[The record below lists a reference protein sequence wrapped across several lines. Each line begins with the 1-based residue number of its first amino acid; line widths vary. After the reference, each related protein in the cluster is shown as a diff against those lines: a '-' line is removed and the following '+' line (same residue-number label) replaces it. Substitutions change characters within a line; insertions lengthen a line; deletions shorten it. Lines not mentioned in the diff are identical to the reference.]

1 MIVKRI
7 KGIPVS
13 DGVAIGFVRIVEREH
28 IHIETKKIS
37 KITVKKELKRFHK
50 DVGLVINE
58 LDTFIQDDSFSKE
71 NRDILTTHKMILQDP
86 EFVKKINKL
95 ISQKLFSFEHAVST
109 YFTEV
114 VNIFDSMENEYY
126 SQRLTDFEDVAYRLL
141 SNSMNKRKDVLSK
154 LDDKSILI
162 MKNITPSFV
171 TKVFEKNIRGLCTE
185 KGSKNSHSSIIAR
198 SMNLPM
204 LVGISC
210 LLENINEDEQV
221 IVDGNNGEIIIS
233 PSEKVL
239 TEYKNIYQQESQKR
253 KKLQK
258 LINVEAITLD
268 NKEITLMSNIELPE
282 EIDQVIKNNSRG
294 IGLFRTEFLFM
305 DTEKLPTEEEQ
316 YNIYKKIAETL
327 APEPVIIRTIDV
339 GGDKL
344 SSILNIVHEE
354 NPNLGFRGIR
364 ISLENI
370 PIFRRQICAILRAN
384 TKDNIKIMFPMIS
397 GVEEILQ
404 VKKIIKECK
413 NELKTKK
420 IAFCKDIEIGA
431 MIEVPSAV
439 ITSDA
444 LAEEC
449 DFLSIGT
456 NDLVQYLLAV
466 DRDNESI
473 SSYYKS
479 CHPSV
484 LKAIK
489 QTVDNAHAKGI
500 KVAVCGEMAS
510 DIQFVKLLIGLGVD
524 ELSVSPGRILMTKN
538 EIVNCDVQT
547 WAELA
552 EELMELKTS
561 DEICERLNERKKYE

>member
-1 MIVKRI
+1 MKRI

-37 KITVKKELKRFHK
+37 KTDVNKELKRFHK
-50 DVGLVINE
+50 DVEYVINE
-58 LDTFIQDDSFSKE
+58 LNTFIQDDSFSKE

-95 ISQKLFSFEHAVST
+95 ISQKLFSLEHAVST

-114 VNIFDSMENEYY
+114 VNIFDAMENEYY

-141 SNSMNKRKDVLSK
+141 SHSMNKRKDVLAK

-171 TKVFEKNIRGLCTE
+171 TRVFEKNIRGLCTE

-204 LVGISC
+204 LVGISN
-210 LLENINEDEQV
+210 LVGNVNENEQI

-233 PSEKVL
+233 PSDDVL
-239 TEYKNIYQQESQKR
+239 VEYRNIYLQESQRR

-258 LINVEAITLD
+258 LINVQAITLD
-268 NKEITLMSNIELPE
+268 NKEIALMSNIELPE
-282 EIDQVIKNNSRG
+282 EIEQVIKNNSHG

-370 PIFRRQICAILRAN
+370 PIFQRQIRAILRAN
-384 TKDNIKIMFPMIS
+384 SKGNIKIMFPMIS

-404 VKKIIKECK
+404 VKKIIEECK
-413 NELKTKK
+413 NELKKKK
-420 IAFCKDIEIGA
+420 IDFCKDIEIGA

-444 LAEEC
+444 LAKEC

-489 QTVDNAHAKGI
+489 QTVDNAHSKGV

-510 DIQFVKLLIGLGVD
+510 DIQFIKLLLGLGVD

-538 EIVNCDVQT
+538 EIINCDVQK

-561 DEICERLNERKKYE
+561 DEICERLNDRKNCE

>member
-7 KGIPVS
+7 KGISVS
-13 DGVAIGFVRIVEREH
+13 DGVAIGYARIVEKEH
-28 IHIETKKIS
+28 IHITTKKIS
-37 KITVKKELKRFHK
+37 KEDVNKELKRFHK
-50 DVGLVINE
+50 GVNYVINE
-58 LDTFIQDDSFSKE
+58 LNSFIQDDSFSKE
-71 NRDILTTHKMILQDP
+71 NRDILTTHKMILKDP
-86 EFVKKINKL
+86 EFIKRIDKL
-95 ISQKLFSFEHAVST
+95 ITQKLFSFEHAVST

-114 VNIFDSMENEYY
+114 ANIFDAMENEYY

-141 SNSMNKRKDVLSK
+141 SHSLNKRKDVLSK

-185 KGSKNSHSSIIAR
+185 KGSKSSHSSIIAR

-204 LVGISC
+204 LVGISG
-210 LLENINEDEQV
+210 LLDNINEDDQI

-233 PSEKVL
+233 PSGKIL
-239 TEYKNIYQQESQKR
+239 TEYNEIYLQESQKR
-253 KKLQK
+253 EKLKKL
-258 LINVEAITLD
+258 IDVETITLD
-268 NKEITLMSNIELPE
+268 NKKIALMSNIEIPE
-282 EIDQVIKNNSRG
+282 EIDQVIKNRSYG

-305 DTEKLPTEEEQ
+305 DTKKLPTEEEQ
-316 YNIYKKIAETL
+316 YKIYKKIAETL
-327 APEPVIIRTIDV
+327 APAPVIIRTIDV

-344 SSILNIVHEE
+344 SSILNIAHEE

-384 TKDNIKIMFPMIS
+384 TKGNVKLMFPMIS

-404 VKKIIKECK
+404 VKKIIEECK
-413 NELKTKK
+413 NELKKKK
-420 IAFCKDIEIGA
+420 ITFYKDIEIGA

-444 LAEEC
+444 LAREC

-489 QTVDNAHAKGI
+489 QTVDNAHNNGI
-500 KVAVCGEMAS
+500 KVAICGEMAS
-510 DIQFVKLLIGLGVD
+510 DIQFIKLLLGLGVD

-538 EIVNCDVQT
+538 EIINCHVQKWT
-547 WAELA
+547 ELA
-552 EELMELKTS
+552 KELIELQTS
-561 DEICERLNERKKYE
+561 DEICKRLKDKKKYE